1 VVKDLGNRDAS
12 EAFLLAAGLDPVPP
26 KGFDYALLLALERLC
41 HWMEDPL
48 DAYRRTY
55 PVGISWHRGRRE
67 RLLGR
72 TIVDLRAGD
81 PPMLILDDGTEI
93 AIDPDPVPSWEHGGI

>member
-1 VVKDLGNRDAS
+1 VRDLGSRDA
-12 EAFLLAAGLDPVPP
+12 AVTFLLAAGLDPVPP
-26 KGFDYALLLALERLC
+26 KGFDYALLSALERLC
-41 HWMEDPL
+41 HWMEGPL

-55 PVGISWHRGRRE
+55 PVGISWHHGRRE

-72 TIVDLRAGD
+72 TIVDLRPGD
-81 PPMLILDDGTEI
+81 PSMLILDDGTEL